1 MPRRP
6 RVVVEGGV
14 YHVYNRV
21 VSGEA
26 VVGEAEEARRFVELI
41 REVKRRDGWT
51 RLRLRLRRGRPFTR
65 QVALLPRL
73 ARA

>member
-21 VSGEA
+21 ASGEA
-26 VVGEAEEARRFVELI
+26 VLGEAEEARRFVELI

-51 RLRLRLRRGRPFTR
+51 RLRLRLRRGRLCAR
-65 QVALLPRL
+65 QVALRPRL